1 MREVRKIQNQDII
14 MRKVGKWFIII
25 GVAGVLSILFIEW
38 SRWNIISLSEKLH
51 SIILN
56 ENSYVFKANFIEG
69 IIGTVSIFSL
79 LAAPFFIKWD
89 CSSAI
94 NIDSLIAIIFIDVS
108 AFITAVARGE
118 IFGFYIIVVFLSACF
133 YMKIIIE
140 VIQRIYHWIKTET
153 KTNQYNVEKIMLIL
167 TIVTFIFVMGCLV

>member
-25 GVAGVLSILFIEW
+25 GIAGVLSILFIEW

-89 CSSAI
+89 RSSAI
-94 NIDSLIAIIFIDVS
+94 NIASLIAIIFIDVS

-133 YMKIIIE
+133 YTKIITE
-140 VIQRIYHWIKTET
+140 VLQRIYHWIRTET

>member
-1 MREVRKIQNQDII
+1 MWEVRKIQNQDII

-25 GVAGVLSILFIEW
+25 GIAGVLSILFVEW
-38 SRWNIISLSEKLH
+38 SRWNIISLSKKLH

-89 CSSAI
+89 RSSAI
-94 NIDSLIAIIFIDVS
+94 NIASLIAIIFIDVS

-118 IFGFYIIVVFLSACF
+118 IFGFYIIVIFLSAYF

-140 VIQRIYHWIKTET
+140 VLQRIYHWIRTET
-153 KTNQYNVEKIMLIL
+153 KTNQYDVEKIMLIL
-167 TIVTFIFVMGCLV
+167 TIMTFIFVMGCLV

>member
-94 NIDSLIAIIFIDVS
+94 NIASLIAIIFIDVS

-118 IFGFYIIVVFLSACF
+118 IFGVYIIVVFLSACF